1 MSIEVSE
8 GTPPALA
15 TPRPKVRGRSRLGLW
30 LPPLVLLL
38 LIIGGT
44 YLVNILLGRRN
55 FLLPRP
61 DQVAAVYVDPKN
73 GPAIFEGLLHSA
85 EVALVGLV
93 FAIALGVLWA
103 IAMNSAKWVERT
115 TFPYAV
121 ILQSIP
127 ILAIMPLIGFWF
139 GYDFAARTIV
149 CVLIALFPMVSNT
162 LFGLQSV
169 DRGHRELFKLQG
181 ASRWTILTKLE
192 LPAALPAIFAGA
204 RISAGLSVVGAI
216 VGDFFFQRGTPGI
229 GALISKYGARLQS
242 PELFASILVASLF
255 GVLIFLLFGWIG
267 RRAVGKWYDFG

>member
-1 MSIEVSE
+1 MTDDI
-8 GTPPALA
+8 GTRIPDPIIRRARTGNYGPANIW
-15 TPRPKVRGRSRLGLW
+15 LW
-30 LPPLVLLL
+30 LPPILLL
-38 LIIGGT
+38 GALVGIA
-44 YLVNILLGRRN
+44 YLVNFLLGRRN
-55 FLLPRP
+55 FLLPQP
-61 DQVAAVYVDPKN
+61 HEVFLVYFDPKN
-73 GPAIFEGLLHSA
+73 GPAIFEALLHSA

-93 FAIALGVLWA
+93 VAIALGVLWA
-103 IAMNSAKWVERT
+103 IGMNSAKWVERT

-139 GYDFAARTIV
+139 GYDFTARVIV

-169 DRGHRELFKLQG
+169 DRGHRELFLLQG
-181 ASRWTILTKLE
+181 ASRSTILRKLE

-204 RISAGLSVVGAI
+204 RISAGLAVVGAI

-229 GALISKYGARLQS
+229 GALISKFGARLQS

-255 GVLIFLLFGWIG
+255 GVAIFLIFGWL
-267 RRAVGKWYDFG
+267 RRVAVGKWYDV